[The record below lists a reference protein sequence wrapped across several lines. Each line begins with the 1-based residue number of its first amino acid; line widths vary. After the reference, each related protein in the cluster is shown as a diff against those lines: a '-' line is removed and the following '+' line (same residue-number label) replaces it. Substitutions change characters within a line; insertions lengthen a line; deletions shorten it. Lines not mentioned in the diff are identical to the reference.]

1 MKNKKKRRLIPIWLQ
16 NRNGRY
22 CKNELRSGKTVDLGG
37 LPGRIGDAAFEML
50 EEHEL
55 VERVVPLHQE
65 DPARQGSAE
74 ILENNNKQL
83 LNICMTHSKIYM
95 ILSDCLFL
103 PF

>member
-1 MKNKKKRRLIPIWLQ
+1 MSSVNSP
-16 NRNGRY
+16 
-22 CKNELRSGKTVDLGG
+22 SGKTVDLGV

-74 ILENNNKQL
+74 VLEHNNKQL
-83 LNICMTHSKIYM
+83 LNICITHPKYTWYFLSVCPPLLNWFKNRNELKI
-95 ILSDCLFL
+95 
-103 PF
+103 

>member
-1 MKNKKKRRLIPIWLQ
+1 MK
-16 NRNGRY
+16 
-22 CKNELRSGKTVDLGG
+22 RSREAVPLGG

-74 ILENNNKQL
+74 ILEHNNKAPSY
-83 LNICMTHSKIYM
+83 MT
-95 ILSDCLFL
+95 LSDCLSPASEL
-103 PF
+103 V